1 MDYKSRI
8 ISMIEKIEKPG
19 TLEYLYTFIYSQKNG
34 ANAMD
39 YRKEIIERL
48 TKIQSEKILRYIYLF
63 LVDIPE
69 RYWRQSNGLQERN
82 Y

>member
-1 MDYKSRI
+1 MDYKSGI

-19 TLEYLYTFIYSQKNG
+19 TLEYLYTFIYLFLERW

-69 RYWRQSNGLQERN
+69 RYWR
-82 Y
+82 

>member
-1 MDYKSRI
+1 MDYKSGI

-19 TLEYLYTFIYSQKNG
+19 TLEYLYTFIYLFIYSQKDG

-69 RYWRQSNGLQERN
+69 RYWRQSNGL
-82 Y
+82 

>member
-1 MDYKSRI
+1 MDYKSGI

-19 TLEYLYTFIYSQKNG
+19 LEYLYTFIYSQKDG

-69 RYWRQSNGLQERN
+69 RYWRQSNGL
-82 Y
+82 

>member
-1 MDYKSRI
+1 MDYKSGI

-19 TLEYLYTFIYSQKNG
+19 TLEYLYTYSQKDG

-69 RYWRQSNGLQERN
+69 RYWRQSNGL
-82 Y
+82 